1 MENEVH
7 DRANEFFPRPMPTVI
22 YIWSITRPSE
32 NKGNP
37 EPLQKIL
44 LISPWGYGHNFAQ
57 YLTRKGKKEKIEN
70 LLIYCILTYWMNN
83 ANII

>member
-1 MENEVH
+1 M
-7 DRANEFFPRPMPTVI
+7 AGLMSFFPRPMPTVI

-44 LISPWGYGHNFAQ
+44 LISPWGYGHNFEQ

>member
-1 MENEVH
+1 MKSM
-7 DRANEFFPRPMPTVI
+7 AGLMSFFPRPIPTVI

>member
-1 MENEVH
+1 MTGLMS
-7 DRANEFFPRPMPTVI
+7 FFPRPMPTVI

>member
-1 MENEVH
+1 MKSMTGLMS
-7 DRANEFFPRPMPTVI
+7 FFPRPMPTVI

>member
-1 MENEVH
+1 MTGLMS
-7 DRANEFFPRPMPTVI
+7 FFPRPMPTVI

-70 LLIYCILTYWMNN
+70 LFIYCILTYWMNN
-83 ANII
+83 ANIT

>member
-1 MENEVH
+1 MKSM
-7 DRANEFFPRPMPTVI
+7 AGLMSFFPRPMPTVI

>member
-7 DRANEFFPRPMPTVI
+7 GRANEFFSSA
-22 YIWSITRPSE
+22 YAYCNLWSITRPSE

-83 ANII
+83 TNII

>member
-1 MENEVH
+1 MTGLMSL
-7 DRANEFFPRPMPTVI
+7 FPRPMPTVI

>member
-1 MENEVH
+1 MKSMTGLMS
-7 DRANEFFPRPMPTVI
+7 FFPRPMPTVI

-83 ANII
+83 ANIT